1 MVVLVVGWGV
11 GGGVAGWEGGNHKF
25 TKECSSC
32 PIVDLYG
39 LINLFCLCPQANYE
53 FKYIEIGL
61 F

>member
-1 MVVLVVGWGV
+1 M
-11 GGGVAGWEGGNHKF
+11 AGWEGGNHKF

-39 LINLFCLCPQANYE
+39 LINLFCLCPQATYE